1 MKMFFVSLQL
11 DLNPKSLLQFIGS
24 GCIMICCRKFCVI
37 CKAVAGI
44 AGERVMKVKL

>member
-1 MKMFFVSLQL
+1 MFFVTLRL
-11 DLNPKSLLQFIGS
+11 DLNPKRLLQFIDY
-24 GCIMICCRKFCVI
+24 GCIMIYCSKFRVI